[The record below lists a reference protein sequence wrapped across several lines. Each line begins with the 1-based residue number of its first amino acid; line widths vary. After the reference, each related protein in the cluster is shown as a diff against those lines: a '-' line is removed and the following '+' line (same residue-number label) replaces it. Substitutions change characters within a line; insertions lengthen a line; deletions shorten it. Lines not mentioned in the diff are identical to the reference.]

1 MGLSKLKNSKFDVNH
16 LFSHAKTILR
26 SLCNWLLLG
35 LVFKILVLS
44 ANRIGRVFC
53 LTDKGK
59 PLMYNRN
66 SKGLKLSPA
75 TPNIIFWSILKLCLS
90 LKVS

>member
-1 MGLSKLKNSKFDVNH
+1 LSKLKNSKFDVNH

-44 ANRIGRVFC
+44 ANKTGRALC
-53 LTDKGK
+53 LMDKGK
-59 PLMYNRN
+59 SLMYNRN

-75 TPNIIFWSILKLCLS
+75 APNIIFWSILKLCLS